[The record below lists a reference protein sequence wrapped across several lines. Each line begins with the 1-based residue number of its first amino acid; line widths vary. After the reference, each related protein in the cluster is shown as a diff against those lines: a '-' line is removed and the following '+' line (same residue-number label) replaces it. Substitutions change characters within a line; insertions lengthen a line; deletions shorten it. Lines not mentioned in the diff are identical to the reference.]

1 MSRFQLLVIQEH
13 KEIGDKKNYCV
24 QVYEPNPESFSDL
37 NENNVQGERLNTIS
51 PHESENKE
59 EILGNSLMELPKD
72 VNMVLKK
79 SHDISPFKLFDSPP
93 TMLDVQ
99 YVKYL
104 EQHVHHPPSRLTSNM
119 S

>member
-1 MSRFQLLVIQEH
+1 
-13 KEIGDKKNYCV
+13 
-24 QVYEPNPESFSDL
+24 
-37 NENNVQGERLNTIS
+37 
-51 PHESENKE
+51 
-59 EILGNSLMELPKD
+59 MELPKD

-79 SHDISPFKLFDSPP
+79 SHDISPLKLFDSPP

-104 EQHVHHPPSRLTSNM
+104 EQNVHHPTSRLTSNM